1 MPENAIVR
9 RIMTYAFNHGVDVDE
24 ATYKVLVE
32 IREEVGRQASTKGL
46 FDRLFGGE
54 DGHSPEVH

>member
-1 MPENAIVR
+1 M
-9 RIMTYAFNHGVDVDE
+9 DVDE
-24 ATYKVLVE
+24 ATYKVLGE

-46 FDRLFGGE
+46 FDRLFGGK